1 MSDFILEILEPV
13 ANTIDIETSILDTD
27 NITIQYQ
34 NNNTIDIETS
44 ILDTVTDNITIEYQN
59 NNTIDIETSILD
71 IDNITIEYQNNN
83 TIEIVNTE
91 KILASNLPYGY
102 PIENTIGDLP
112 YTRVSGLTDYVDQ
125 SSTTSMQNHILQYHI
140 TLVGPALIDGGSP

>member
-13 ANTIDIETSILDTD
+13 ANTIE
-27 NITIQYQ
+27 
-34 NNNTIDIETS
+34 IETS

-59 NNTIDIETSILD
+59 NNTIDI
-71 IDNITIEYQNNN
+71 
-83 TIEIVNTE
+83 VNTE
-91 KILASNLPYGY
+91 KILASDLPYGY
-102 PIENTIGDLP
+102 PIKNTIGDLP

>member
-13 ANTIDIETSILDTD
+13 ANTIEIETSILDTVTN
-27 NITIQYQ
+27 NITIEYQ
-34 NNNTIDIETS
+34 NNNTIDIETR

-71 IDNITIEYQNNN
+71 TDNITIEYQNNN

-91 KILASNLPYGY
+91 KILASDLPYGY
-102 PIENTIGDLP
+102 PISSTIGNLP
-112 YTRVSGLTDYVDQ
+112 VSRISGLYDIL
-125 SSTTSMQNHILQYHI
+125 TTIS
-140 TLVGPALIDGGSP
+140 IDGGTP